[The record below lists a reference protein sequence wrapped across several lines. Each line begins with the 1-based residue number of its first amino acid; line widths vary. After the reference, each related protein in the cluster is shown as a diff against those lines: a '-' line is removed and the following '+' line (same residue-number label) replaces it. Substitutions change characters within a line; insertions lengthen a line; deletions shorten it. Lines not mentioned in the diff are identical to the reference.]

1 MTRELEPV
9 HPFSHS
15 AGRREAPLLVRWQA
29 GNQLQKSPQ
38 AWLSLTE

>member
-15 AGRREAPLLVRWQA
+15 AGRERPHSLVLWQA